1 MGKLTSEQLDEFK
14 KKIYEPYNTAW
25 KIMQTL
31 KQVDLDNKQ
40 EEWEKYLK
48 ACDEFKAKYPSE
60 LGGSIYRVLLDAGS
74 EVGRIGRV

>member
-25 KIMQTL
+25 KIMQNL
-31 KQVDLDNKQ
+31 RQIDISKQ
-40 EEWEKYLK
+40 EEWEKYLQ
-48 ACDEFKAKYPSE
+48 ACEEFKAKYTSE
-60 LGGSIYRVLLDAGS
+60 LGSSIYQVLLDVGS